1 MSDEV
6 MFTVLFSMPKAEW
19 KKINP
24 FKADTPFGKPIVVE
38 LGNAM
43 EESDRRLRMLQRIAT
58 QNYDA
63 GYTAENFAEYACDP
77 KFDDGDC

>member
-1 MSDEV
+1 

-43 EESDRRLRMLQRIAT
+43 EECDRLRRMLQRIAD

-63 GYTAENFAEYACDP
+63 GYTAEHFA
-77 KFDDGDC
+77 